1 MFLVRQKNDPSLDK
15 QYEID
20 KKQSLMVEELQ
31 STIKCIKN
39 ARILEKQIKV
49 IQQAG
54 ANESH
59 EIIAQFM

>member
-1 MFLVRQKNDPSLDK
+1 VFLVRQKNDPSLDK